1 VLYAHVERDGK
12 DLRLPVKLSY
22 MQCDFGQKQKTG
34 YFEGILQLR
43 NPSDDSKKFIEDDL
57 RSVAHKGVFVSKAV
71 DVKNGVDLYF
81 TNKNHMRL
89 LAQRLHNRFGGV
101 LKINSQL
108 FSHNHE
114 TSKDIFRVNAYVELP
129 LFKKGD
135 VISFLSTAAR
145 IASKERQYVKVTSM
159 GKLMQGF
166 NLLTGKRT
174 AFELRYVDGLKIE
187 SVQQST
193 IVNIENKNFF
203 VLNPETFQEELVVNS
218 SILSKEHFL
227 DEKISLVKT
236 DKGFVV
242 VE

>member
-1 VLYAHVERDGK
+1 
-12 DLRLPVKLSY
+12 

-43 NPSDDSKKFIEDDL
+43 NPSDESKKFIEDDL
-57 RSVAHKGVFVSKAV
+57 RSVAHKGVFISKAV

-89 LAQRLHNRFGGV
+89 LAQRLHNRFGGT

-135 VISFLSTAAR
+135 VISFISSATR
-145 IASKERQYVKVTSM
+145 VSQKERQYVKVTSM
-159 GKLMQGF
+159 GKLMQGL
-166 NLLTGKRT
+166 NLLTGKRV
-174 AFELRYVDGLKIE
+174 AFELRYIDDLKIE
-187 SVQQST
+187 NSLATQVVYVGSESLA
-193 IVNIENKNFF
+193 IID
-203 VLNPETFQEELVVNS
+203 PETFQQEEVVNKKVLLKNYS
-218 SILSKEHFL
+218 VDDEVRVIRSDVGFL
-227 DEKISLVKT
+227 LV
-236 DKGFVV
+236 
-242 VE
+242 E